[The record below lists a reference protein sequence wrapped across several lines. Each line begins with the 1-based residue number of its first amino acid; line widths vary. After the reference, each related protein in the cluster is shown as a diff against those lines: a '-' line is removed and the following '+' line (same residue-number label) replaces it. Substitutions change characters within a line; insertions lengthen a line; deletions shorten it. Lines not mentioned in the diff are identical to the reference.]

1 MHIKNENKDKE
12 KEVFFMKK
20 KIFIVILII
29 LSTGI
34 MSLAAAPA
42 LIQAY
47 LVNYYIDPF
56 GEKLSY
62 PLISYN
68 DNTYMAVRDVASL
81 LNKNV
86 EWFDDDKEILFMS
99 RKKEDNIIKEPE
111 TALAI
116 GKAIISEYYK
126 DKVNENSSYR
136 IDYGEYDDV
145 YHDNSWMVSVVFNPE
160 EEIDDE
166 YVLLNADV
174 RVEIN
179 SMTCNFRI
187 IEKSPEGSYTTMLD
201 FKLFL

>member
-1 MHIKNENKDKE
+1 
-12 KEVFFMKK
+12 MKK
-20 KIFIVILII
+20 KILII
-29 LSTGI
+29 TLILLSTGI
-34 MSLAAAPA
+34 ISLAAAPA

-47 LVNYYIDPF
+47 LVDYYIEPF
-56 GEKLSY
+56 GERLSY

-81 LNKNV
+81 LNKDV
-86 EWFDDDKEILFMS
+86 EWFDDSKEILFIS
-99 RKKEDNIIKEPE
+99 RKKDDNIIKEPE

-145 YHDNSWMVSVVFNPE
+145 YHDNSWMVSVVFNPVE
-160 EEIDDE
+160 GIDDV

-179 SMTCNFRI
+179 PMTCNFRI
-187 IEKSPEGSYTTMLD
+187 IEKAPEGGYKTVLD
-201 FKLFL
+201 YKLWL